1 MKGVIANNGRIR
13 KCAKDFWHM
22 VGWAFNCSVKHPK
35 RWKYWKV
42 WLDFML
48 DVLDADW
55 KEREAQDRETQA
67 DSGDHFVYKT
77 VRQSL
82 LVQYLSDAKGR
93 SSAVKRIVRSAF
105 ADGEPDSLREFPE
118 VFPNETKELK
128 AQTGQKRKRGGV
140 EHRFGDYDDDEAES
154 GFESSE
160 LADQIEE
167 HFQDDGEDTA
177 PSIDRWLGGTESILL
192 RQRVVALVS
201 TFHICVKAMLI
212 SLAFACGSLSP

>member
-1 MKGVIANNGRIR
+1 
-13 KCAKDFWHM
+13 M

-55 KEREAQDRETQA
+55 EEREAQDGETQA
-67 DSGDHFVYKT
+67 NPKDQFVYKA

-82 LVQYLSDAKGR
+82 LVQYLSDTRCR
-93 SSAVKRIVRSAF
+93 SSAVKRVVRSAF
-105 ADGEPDSLREFPE
+105 ADGGLDSLREFPE
-118 VFPNETKELK
+118 VFPNETRELK
-128 AQTGQKRKRGGV
+128 TQTGQKRKRGGV

-154 GFESSE
+154 AFESPE

-167 HFQDDGEDTA
+167 HFQEGGEVNM
-177 PSIDRWLGGTESILL
+177 PRIDRWLGGTESILL
-192 RQRVVALVS
+192 RQRVITLVS
-201 TFHICVKAMLI
+201 TFTFV
-212 SLAFACGSLSP
+212 

>member
-1 MKGVIANNGRIR
+1 
-13 KCAKDFWHM
+13 M

-67 DSGDHFVYKT
+67 DPEDQFVHKT

-82 LVQYLSDAKGR
+82 LVQYLSDTRGR
-93 SSAVKRIVRSAF
+93 SSAVKRVVRSAF
-105 ADGEPDSLREFPE
+105 ADGGPDSLREFPE
-118 VFPNETKELK
+118 VFPNETRELK
-128 AQTGQKRKRGGV
+128 VQTG
-140 EHRFGDYDDDEAES
+140 HDEAES
-154 GFESSE
+154 GIESSE

-167 HFQDDGEDTA
+167 HFQEDGEDTM
-177 PSIDRWLGGTESILL
+177 PSIDRWLGGTESIHL
-192 RQRVVALVS
+192 RQRVITLVS
-201 TFHICVKAMLI
+201 TFTFVYKPCL
-212 SLAFACGSLSP
+212 SL

>member
-67 DSGDHFVYKT
+67 DPEDQFVHKT

-82 LVQYLSDAKGR
+82 LVQYLSDTRGR
-93 SSAVKRIVRSAF
+93 SSAVKRVVRSAF
-105 ADGEPDSLREFPE
+105 ADGGPDSLREFPE
-118 VFPNETKELK
+118 VFPNETRELK
-128 AQTGQKRKRGGV
+128 VQTGQKRKRGGV

-154 GFESSE
+154 GIESSD

-167 HFQDDGEDTA
+167 HFQEDGEDTM
-177 PSIDRWLGGTESILL
+177 PSIDRWLGGTESIHL
-192 RQRVVALVS
+192 RQRVITLVS
-201 TFHICVKAMLI
+201 TFTFVYKPCL
-212 SLAFACGSLSP
+212 SL

>member
-1 MKGVIANNGRIR
+1 
-13 KCAKDFWHM
+13 M

-55 KEREAQDRETQA
+55 KEREAQDGETQA
-67 DSGDHFVYKT
+67 DPEDQFVYKT

-82 LVQYLSDAKGR
+82 LVQYLSDTRGR
-93 SSAVKRIVRSAF
+93 SSAVKRVVRSAF
-105 ADGEPDSLREFPE
+105 ADGGPDSLREFPE
-118 VFPNETKELK
+118 VFPNETRELK
-128 AQTGQKRKRGGV
+128 VQTGQKRKRDGV

-167 HFQDDGEDTA
+167 HFQDDGEDTM

-192 RQRVVALVS
+192 RQRVITLVS
-201 TFHICVKAMLI
+201 TFTFI
-212 SLAFACGSLSP
+212 